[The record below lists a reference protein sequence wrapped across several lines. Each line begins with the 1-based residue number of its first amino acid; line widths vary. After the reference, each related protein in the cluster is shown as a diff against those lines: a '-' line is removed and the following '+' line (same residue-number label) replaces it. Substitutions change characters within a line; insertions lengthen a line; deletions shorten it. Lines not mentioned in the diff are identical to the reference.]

1 MMRRT
6 SITTMTARN
15 RGAALPI
22 ALILL
27 TILMLLAVAGM
38 RSAGMGFIMAGNE
51 QYRQKAFVASEV
63 GIEQG
68 MAFGTF
74 NPSTPTVQVAGTV
87 PNTPTDAYATNI
99 QSELNGQP
107 QGALWGSS
115 WNSFST
121 FHFEIQSTGASVRNA
136 SASNVQ
142 GIAVISPWDP
152 TVLPDPSI
160 GTTALN

>member
-1 MMRRT
+1 M
-6 SITTMTARN
+6 TTPTFRPTPAQS

-27 TILMLLAVAGM
+27 AILMLLAVAGM

-51 QYRQKAFVASEV
+51 QYRQKAFIASEV

-87 PNTPTDAYATNI
+87 PNTPTDNYTTNI
-99 QSELNGQP
+99 QRQLNGLP

-121 FHFEIQSTGASVRNA
+121 FHFELQSTGTSVRSSQALHN
-136 SASNVQ
+136 Q
-142 GIAVISPWDP
+142 GVAIIAPYSSTFNGPGG
-152 TVLPDPSI
+152 L
-160 GTTALN
+160 

>member
-1 MMRRT
+1 MSTT
-6 SITTMTARN
+6 SPRSLSLPSRG

-38 RSAGMGFIMAGNE
+38 RSAGMGFILAGNE
-51 QYRQKAFVASEV
+51 QYRERAFIAAEV

-87 PNTPTDAYATNI
+87 ANTPSDAYTANI
-99 QSELNGQP
+99 LRQLNGQP

-121 FHFEIQSTGASVRNA
+121 FHFELQSTGTTLRSSQALHD
-136 SASNVQ
+136 Q
-142 GIAVISPWDP
+142 GVAVIAPYSSTFNGPGG
-152 TVLPDPSI
+152 L
-160 GTTALN
+160 

>member
-1 MMRRT
+1 MAT
-6 SITTMTARN
+6 HIHLSPKSDC

-27 TILMLLAVAGM
+27 AILMLLAVAGM

-51 QYRQKAFVASEV
+51 QFREKAFIASEV

-74 NPSTPTVQVAGTV
+74 NPSVPTFQVVGTV
-87 PNTPTDAYATNI
+87 PNAASDAYTTNI
-99 QSELNGQP
+99 NRQLNGVP
-107 QGALWGSS
+107 QGAIWGSS

-121 FHFEIQSTGASVRNA
+121 FHFEMQSTGTSVR
-136 SASNVQ
+136 SAQTLHDQ
-142 GIAVISPWDP
+142 GVAIIAPYSSTYTGPGG
-152 TVLPDPSI
+152 L
-160 GTTALN
+160 

>member
-1 MMRRT
+1 MLTTNHPLRR
-6 SITTMTARN
+6 ARSQ
-15 RGAALPI
+15 GAALPI

-27 TILMLLAVAGM
+27 AILTMLAVAGM

-51 QYRQKAFVASEV
+51 QYRERAFVASEV

-74 NPSTPTVQVAGTV
+74 NPSTPTVTVAGAV
-87 PNTPTDAYATNI
+87 PNAPTDNYTANLLR
-99 QSELNGQP
+99 QLNGVP

-121 FHFEIQSTGASVRNA
+121 FHFQLASTGTSVRNA
-136 SASNVQ
+136 TALHNQ
-142 GIAVISPWDP
+142 GVAVIAPYSSTFNGPGG
-152 TVLPDPSI
+152 L
-160 GTTALN
+160 

>member
-1 MMRRT
+1 M
-6 SITTMTARN
+6 TTPTFRSPPSQR

-27 TILMLLAVAGM
+27 TILTLLAVAGM

-51 QYRQKAFVASEV
+51 QYRQKAFIASEV

-68 MAFGTF
+68 LAFGTF
-74 NPSTPTVQVAGTV
+74 NPSTPTVQVAGNV
-87 PNTPTDAYATNI
+87 PNTPTDNYTTNI
-99 QSELNGQP
+99 QRQLNGLP

-121 FHFEIQSTGASVRNA
+121 FHFELQSTGTSVRSSQALHN
-136 SASNVQ
+136 Q
-142 GIAVISPWDP
+142 GVAIIAPYSSTFNGPGG
-152 TVLPDPSI
+152 L
-160 GTTALN
+160 